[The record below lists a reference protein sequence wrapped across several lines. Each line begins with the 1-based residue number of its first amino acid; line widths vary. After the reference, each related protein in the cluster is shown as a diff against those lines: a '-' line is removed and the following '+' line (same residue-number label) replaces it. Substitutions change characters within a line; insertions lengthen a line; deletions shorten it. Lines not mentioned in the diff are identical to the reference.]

1 MTAIGTPTR
10 GIALLELTT
19 GIVVAIVA
27 LAAVL
32 EPLLRN
38 NAVHRPATAVAD
50 VQDDIVEIAESE
62 SPKIQ
67 ALLALRE
74 IEFDRATG
82 KLSETDYATL
92 RQRYASQALEA
103 IQEEQRAESGERD
116 EEELDAKAEA
126 AVARIKAQRGTPCP
140 TCDHELEP
148 GAVYCSR
155 CGRSLLVADAAPR
168 CWICGTDLPSNA
180 KFCDHCG
187 SALPEHTPAA

>member
-1 MTAIGTPTR
+1 M
-10 GIALLELTT
+10 LELTT

-38 NAVHRPATAVAD
+38 KAVHRPANSVAD
-50 VQDDIVEIAESE
+50 IQDDIVEIAESE

-103 IQEEQRAESGERD
+103 IQEEEQRAESGEHD
-116 EEELDAKAEA
+116 EELDAKAEA
-126 AVARIKAQRGTPCP
+126 AVARIKAQRGTRCP